1 VKIANLLRAVCWTL
15 VLSCGGLQTW
25 AQSATFKI
33 EETHTAVSFAISH
46 LGFSETHGRFN
57 TVSGSLTYDAAN
69 PSKGSLNVT
78 IDANSIDTNNKQ
90 RDDHLRGPDFF
101 NVKQFPK
108 IEFKSSKVE
117 ATNDGWNVTGTMT
130 MHGESKEITILLKKN
145 GEGETPFRDYR
156 IGFSGELKI
165 KRSDFGMK
173 GMIPAE
179 GTKKGIGDEVAI
191 WISFEAVRQ

>member
-1 VKIANLLRAVCWTL
+1 MKIAQLIAAACWGL
-15 VLSCGGLQTW
+15 VIICGTVQVW

-57 TVSGSLTYDAAN
+57 NVSGSLAYDAAN
-69 PSKGSLNVT
+69 PTKSSLNVT
-78 IDANSIDTNNKQ
+78 IDANSVDTNNKQ

-108 IEFKSSKVE
+108 IEFKSTKIGV
-117 ATNDGWNVTGTMT
+117 ADNGWNVTGTMT
-130 MHGESKEITILLKKN
+130 MHGESKEVTIPLKKN

-156 IGFSGELKI
+156 IGFSGELTI

-173 GMIPAE
+173 GMVPAE
-179 GTKKGIGDEVAI
+179 GTKKGIGDDVSI

>member
-1 VKIANLLRAVCWTL
+1 MKIANILCAVCWCL
-15 VLSCGGLQTW
+15 VLTGGALQAW

-33 EETHTAVSFAISH
+33 DETHTAVSFAISH

-101 NVKQFPK
+101 NAKQFPK

-117 ATNDGWNVTGTMT
+117 AANDGWNVTGTMT
-130 MHGESKEITILLKKN
+130 MHGESKEITIPLKKN

>member
-1 VKIANLLRAVCWTL
+1 MKIVNLVSAACWILFVSFGAV
-15 VLSCGGLQTW
+15 QAW
-25 AQSATFKI
+25 AQSANFKI

-57 TVSGSLTYDAAN
+57 NVSGNLTYDAAN
-69 PSKGSLNVT
+69 SSKGSLNVT
-78 IDANSIDTNNKQ
+78 IVADSIDTNNKQ

-130 MHGESKEITILLKKN
+130 MHGESKEITIPLKKN

-179 GTKKGIGDEVAI
+179 GTKKGIGDEVTI